1 MIKVTTKRT
10 PKSSAVKEQRDPK
23 RVTKKALK
31 TLRYEEWQKNN

>member
-10 PKSSAVKEQRDPK
+10 PKSSAVKGQCDPK

-31 TLRYEEWQKNN
+31 TLRYEEGLKK